1 MIDRNLIAD
10 AKQRNAIIPEHEF
23 VGLFSS
29 IISLNQVRITEAQL
43 REFQDDGDYSA
54 EMKRIGRC
62 GWVCWDLEQLEKE
75 QSEKERKKRKGESRE
90 EHDSK
95 RKRKDS
101 TSQSFGHS

>member
-62 GWVCWDLEQLEKE
+62 WDLEQLEKE
-75 QSEKERKKRKGESRE
+75 QSEKERKKRKGESKE